1 MKFNMFSF
9 KEVKANEKI
18 PFRKGRLWLR
28 LSAPAALYLE
38 SEGVEVLAGIAP
50 EFDLDLAE
58 PGAFTV
64 AGEDGLRVFLF
75 VPDPT
80 SVRASGEV
88 FTNIDR
94 LPDESGNLSGGRRS
108 PKFAR
113 SVGVCKTCSGQCRFA
128 PIRPLLRLPP
138 RLNLLLRGG
147 PNEAGPSPD
156 ALVAALRCG
165 GSHDPPRPLPG
176 GAA

>member
-94 LPDESGNLSGGRRS
+94 LPDESGNLLEVTRARRAFEIERRAAIS
-108 PKFAR
+108 EIR
-113 SVGVCKTCSGQCRFA
+113 SERRRLQDVQRSMQVRADPSAA
-128 PIRPLLRLPP
+128 PAPAPAQPP
-138 RLNLLLRGG
+138 A
-147 PNEAGPSPD
+147 E
-156 ALVAALRCG
+156 G
-165 GSHDPPRPLPG
+165 GSE
-176 GAA
+176 